1 MAAAM
6 KFIGEKL
13 YKYEALFWRLAKSL
27 SYQYSLGIIYGRK
40 PRDGANISYE
50 WKGELFMDFTREEAT
65 AQALIWILQQE
76 QKQE

>member
-1 MAAAM
+1 M

-13 YKYEALFWRLAKSL
+13 YKYEALFWSLVKSL
-27 SYQYSLGIIYGRK
+27 SCQYSLGIIYSKK

-65 AQALIWILQQE
+65 AQALI
-76 QKQE
+76 